1 MGLVGAML
9 WLEYRHADALPA
21 AWRVPR
27 RVFVVLLVAENLL
40 FLFVPWVATSG
51 HLGGLAG
58 GALAAALVSAPLLHR
73 PEAPRWLVAADA
85 LLGVAVLA
93 SLGAAG
99 FELARGEDEILPRR
113 GERLLSLE
121 HPPPELLNDTAWMI
135 AITPEP
141 TPPALDVALRLAERA
156 VGESGRSDAN
166 ILDTLAEV
174 LFRIGR
180 PAQAVETID
189 EAIALEP
196 GEAYFREQ
204 RRRFTGERE
213 FDDRPDPPGL
223 PFGLPPGD
231 PFESLPPGVPI

>member
-27 RVFVVLLVAENLL
+27 RVFVGLLVAENLL

-58 GALAAALVSAPLLHR
+58 GALAAALVSAPLLR
-73 PEAPRWLVAADA
+73 EPEAPRWLVAANV
-85 LLGVAVLA
+85 LLGVAVVA
-93 SLGAAG
+93 SVSAAA
-99 FELARGEDEILPRR
+99 FEFARGETEILPRR
-113 GERLLSLE
+113 GERLLALD
-121 HPPPELLNDTAWMI
+121 HAPAELLNDTAWMI
-135 AITPEP
+135 AISPEP

-156 VGESGRSDAN
+156 VGESGRSNAN

-174 LFRIGR
+174 LFRLGR
-180 PAQAVETID
+180 PEEAVEAID
-189 EAIALEP
+189 EAIGLEP

-204 RRRFTGERE
+204 RRRFTGERD
-213 FDDRPDPPGL
+213 FDDRPEPPGF

-231 PFESLPPGVPI
+231 PFESVPPGVPI